1 MRGLGLGWKTRGGGG
16 MHTPNLDCTW
26 TVPTSAPPPYTQCAC
41 KWIGVHGECALC
53 TACICT
59 WAGDHACALLAC
71 ALLVC
76 ARGGWIILCLW
87 RRDALLFFTACAL
100 AGPLVE
106 FKHTRGNAVWVHVLP
121 HWDLCVVS
129 VRLGVTMGCVMVW

>member
-1 MRGLGLGWKTRGGGG
+1 MPRPAL
-16 MHTPNLDCTW
+16 HLDSTHQR
-26 TVPTSAPPPYTQCAC
+26 TPPPLHTMCMQ
-41 KWIGVHGECALC
+41 VHGECALG
-53 TACICT
+53 TACVCA
-59 WAGDHACALLAC
+59 WAGDQVCALHVC
-71 ALLVC
+71 ALHVC
-76 ARGGWIILCLW
+76 ALRVCAWGGWIILCLW

-106 FKHTRGNAVWVHVLP
+106 FKHTRGYAVWVHVLP